1 MRDYKVDFKD
11 GFENLPREEYPELYN
26 TYSTYLYTER
36 ATTILEDYAV
46 GNNAKPFFMYLAT
59 QSIHDPLEVPIEY
72 EEMYPDSNIDSQLRK
87 VKSKLS
93 LTEDRNF
100 FTCHLY
106 ERLPI
111 YSKVLSFQLIIDA
124 WNDNCFR

>member
-36 ATTILEDYAV
+36 ATTILENYAV

-93 LTEDRNF
+93 FNGRMEF
-100 FTCHLY
+100 FY

-111 YSKVLSFQLIIDA
+111 YCKVLSFQLIIDA
-124 WNDNCFR
+124 WDDNCFR

>member
-36 ATTILEDYAV
+36 ATAILEDYAV

-93 LTEDRNF
+93 FNGRKEF
-100 FTCHLY
+100 FTFL
-106 ERLPI
+106 
-111 YSKVLSFQLIIDA
+111 
-124 WNDNCFR
+124 

>member
-1 MRDYKVDFKD
+1 MDFKD

-93 LTEDRNF
+93 FNGRKEF
-100 FTCHLY
+100 FY

-111 YSKVLSFQLIIDA
+111 YSKVLSFHLIIDA
-124 WNDNCFR
+124 WDDNCFR

>member
-1 MRDYKVDFKD
+1 MDFKD

-93 LTEDRNF
+93 FNGRMEFLHVINMKD
-100 FTCHLY
+100 
-106 ERLPI
+106 
-111 YSKVLSFQLIIDA
+111 FQFIA
-124 WNDNCFR
+124 KS